1 MIDGPN
7 YTKMNLMLYEVK
19 VLKNRWIVSFL
30 LLCLS
35 VVLTGCMFPANERA
49 ENQIPDQVQLDGVQR
64 AIDEFQADTGV
75 LPIKTRDMD
84 TDIFIKYLIDFD
96 KLVPKYLANSPGNSY
111 EKGGIF
117 QYIIWDPENNPTVK
131 LVDLR
136 SANAIS
142 DVNIRFLSTKYPTYK
157 EPITTYVYSIDFDK
171 LGLGK
176 QITVPSPYSNNQLPL
191 VVSTDGDVY
200 IDYSIDLNTF
210 IKENNLTPTPG
221 EDIRNLLVEAYPV
234 VPAYSLP
241 YTVDE
246 NNEPVFMF
254 NPTKKD

>member
-1 MIDGPN
+1 MKN
-7 YTKMNLMLYEVK
+7 EVNK
-19 VLKNRWIVSFL
+19 LKNKWKL
-30 LLCLS
+30 LFMFM
-35 VVLTGCMFPANERA
+35 VVALILTGCMYPAEERT

-64 AIDEFQADTGV
+64 AIEEFQADTGV

-84 TDIFIKYLIDFD
+84 TDIFIKYLIDFE

-136 SANAIS
+136 AAEAIRNL
-142 DVNIRFLSTKYPTYK
+142 NIRFLTTKYPTFK
-157 EPITTYVYSIDFDK
+157 DPITTYVYSIDYEK
-171 LGLGK
+171 LGMDTE
-176 QITVPSPYSNNQLPL
+176 ITVPSPYSNNNLPL

-200 IDYSIDLNTF
+200 VDYSIDLNLF

-221 EDIRNLLVEAYPV
+221 EDIRTLLIEEYPV

-246 NNEPVFMF
+246 NNDPVFMF
-254 NPTKKD
+254 DPTKKDK

>member
-1 MIDGPN
+1 MV
-7 YTKMNLMLYEVK
+7 NLIIYEVK
-19 VLKNRWIVSFL
+19 VLRNKLKVSYL
-30 LLCLS
+30 L
-35 VVLTGCMFPANERA
+35 VVLSIILAGCMYPADKRV

-64 AIDEFQADTGV
+64 AIDEYREDTGV

-84 TDIFIKYLIDFD
+84 TDIYIKYLIDFD

-117 QYIIWDPENNPTVK
+117 QYIIWDPENKPTVK

-136 SANAIS
+136 TADAIR
-142 DVNIRFLSTKYPTYK
+142 DVNIRFLATKYPTYK
-157 EPITTYVYSIDFDK
+157 EPITTYVYSIDYDK
-171 LGLGK
+171 LGVGK
-176 QITVPSPYSNNQLPL
+176 EITVPSPYSNNHLPL

-200 IDYSIDLNTF
+200 VDYSIDLNTF
-210 IKENNLTPTPG
+210 IQENNLTPTPG

-241 YTVDE
+241 YTVNE

-254 NPTKKD
+254 DPTKKD